1 MLRAPQFRQLCWP
14 RPKELVALMKE
25 TVVGWNDDKVPRLD
39 AALAFYT
46 LLSLAPPTSTM
57 VQGVLID
64 KACSA
69 RAETRMVTG
78 VNAHM
83 EGGMLWAYTHDRK
96 CLLMPA
102 CQRSGYGV
110 FTFESTKFL
119 PFDPAGNQKAL
130 VLIQAGKKQDDMRV
144 EVIGQIDGDKIKVTS
159 LKLLP

>member
-1 MLRAPQFRQLCWP
+1 MLIRRLFAWS
-14 RPKELVALMKE
+14 LV
-25 TVVGWNDDKVPRLD
+25 TVCAAVVLLGAD
-39 AALAFYT
+39 AKSTT
-46 LLSLAPPTSTM
+46 L
-57 VQGVLID
+57 QGVLID
-64 KACSA
+64 KECSA
-69 RAETRMVTG
+69 RAETRMVSG
-78 VNAHM
+78 SNPHL

-144 EVIGQIDGDKIKVTS
+144 EVVGEIDGDKVKVTS